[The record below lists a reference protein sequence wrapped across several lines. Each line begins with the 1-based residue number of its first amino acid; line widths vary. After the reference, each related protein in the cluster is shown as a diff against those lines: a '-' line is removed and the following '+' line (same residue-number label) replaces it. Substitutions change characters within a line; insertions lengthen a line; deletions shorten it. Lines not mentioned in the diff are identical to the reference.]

1 MLKPKKGVGYGKFMY
16 SAVSWCVLKQ
26 RLLSGGS
33 LAEKNKTLPDS
44 HDWRMVFMRMSFCV
58 GADGLG
64 RRHRGVIIM
73 TVLNTGGNAF
83 CAPRAF
89 SPKATFAIPLIGEI
103 ANVTYFKNVIVKT
116 RKRVSP
122 SGLARQS
129 SRSPS
134 KISCQGSPCLLSS
147 SMKGSGSNSSTF
159 QTPGRF
165 QRPSMNMRAPMQA
178 GTPVV

>member
-1 MLKPKKGVGYGKFMY
+1 MY
-16 SAVSWCVLKQ
+16 SAVSWCVLKK
-26 RLLSGGS
+26 RLLYGGS

-44 HDWRMVFMRMSFCV
+44 HDWRMAFLRMSFCV
-58 GADGLG
+58 GADGLVTG
-64 RRHRGVIIM
+64 CVDVTGESPGSHGGV
-73 TVLNTGGNAF
+73 TGGGNAF

-103 ANVTYFKNVIVKT
+103 ANVTYFKNVIGET
-116 RKRVSP
+116 RKGVSP

-165 QRPSMNMRAPMQA
+165 QRPSMNMRAPMHA